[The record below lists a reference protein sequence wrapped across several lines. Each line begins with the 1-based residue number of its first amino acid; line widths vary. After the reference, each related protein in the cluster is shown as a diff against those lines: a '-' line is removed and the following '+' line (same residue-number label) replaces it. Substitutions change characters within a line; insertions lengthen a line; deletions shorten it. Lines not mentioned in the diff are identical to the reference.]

1 MLIGAVL
8 PINMRLLGL
17 WASVPRPLAL
27 RILVPCAATGLVL
40 AIAAGSLL
48 FSVRAHEY
56 AGNGFLQI
64 KLGLIVVA
72 TVSAIALHWQHG
84 WLLDTAGKAR
94 TACHAILSTA
104 CWLGALVCGR
114 LIAFA
119 DG

>member
-1 MLIGAVL
+1 MLVGAVL
-8 PINMRLLGL
+8 PLNMRLLGL
-17 WASVPRPLAL
+17 WPSVPRPLAL
-27 RILVPCAATGLVL
+27 RILVPCAAAGLIL

-64 KLGLIVVA
+64 KLVLIGVG
-72 TVSAIALHWQHG
+72 TVSAVALHWQHG
-84 WLLDTAGKAR
+84 WLLDTAGKVH
-94 TACHAILSTA
+94 TACHATLSTA